1 MSIAASSE
9 ETSSG
14 SKVVVTIIDSLAIA
28 ASLASVFWLRSLEIV
43 RDISPD
49 LFAVFQPQL
58 MLFYSIASIVL
69 FPLFYFNRLYTNKL
83 LTNRVDQYTQ
93 IVKSYLSFSL
103 MLIVVLF
110 FFQDTFFSV
119 SERGYTLGLAIT
131 GILFVSFGRS
141 IVTHLVRRRHLI
153 AEAEPTRVLVVGA
166 GKAGE
171 KFALRIINDPDLNV
185 DNAWFV
191 DDNKEKEGKHILGY
205 EVLHGIDKIEEHALN
220 TGAEEIF
227 VTMNSVDHDRLLEIV
242 QTCKNTGLPVR
253 VTSKLLSIINS
264 APGLN
269 RTDSMGA
276 MEIPQPYYFRPGL
289 LAKRVLDITLSLG
302 FISVVLIPGL
312 IVALLVKLT
321 SRGPVFYKS
330 ERIGKRA
337 KPFMMLKFRTM
348 KVNDSTEHMEAAKK
362 ALKEGKHMGKVSND
376 PRITAIG
383 GFLRKYSI
391 DELPQFLNVLK
402 GDMSIVGPRPC
413 LDYEVELFSDW
424 HKRRFLVLPGIT
436 GLWQV
441 TGRQMEA
448 LDLHSAMM
456 LDVYYAENFTVWMDL
471 KILLK
476 TIPVVVFG
484 KGK

>member
-1 MSIAASSE
+1 MSSPGSKE
-9 ETSSG
+9 ETKSG
-14 SKVVVTIIDSLAIA
+14 SKVVVAVIDCLAIA
-28 ASLASVFWLRSLEIV
+28 ASLASVFWLRSLDIV

-49 LFAVFQPQL
+49 LGAVFQPKL
-58 MLFYSIASIVL
+58 MLFYSIASVVL
-69 FPLFYFNRLYTNKL
+69 FPLFYFNRLYTNKV

-131 GILFVSFGRS
+131 GVLFMSVGRS
-141 IVTHLVRRRHLI
+141 VVTYLVRRRHLI
-153 AEAEPTRVLVVGA
+153 AEAEPVRVLVVGA
-166 GKAGE
+166 GNAGE
-171 KFALRIINDPDLNV
+171 KFALRIVNDPELNV

-191 DDNKEKEGKHILGY
+191 DDDPEKVGKKLLGY
-205 EVLHGIDKIEEHALN
+205 QVLGGVDRIAEHALN
-220 TGAEEIF
+220 TGAEEIY
-227 VTMNSVDHDRLLEIV
+227 VTMNSVEHDRLLAIV
-242 QTCKNTGLPVR
+242 QACKNTGLPVR
-253 VTSKLLSIINS
+253 VTSKLLNIINNEG
-264 APGLN
+264 GLN
-269 RTDSMGA
+269 KTDALGA

-289 LAKRVLDITLSLG
+289 LAKRVMDICLSLA
-302 FISVVLIPGL
+302 FLSVAIVPGI
-312 IVALLVKLT
+312 IVAALVKLT
-321 SRGPVFYKS
+321 SKGPVFYKS

-337 KPFMMLKFRTM
+337 QPFMMLKFRTM
-348 KVNDSTEHMEAAKK
+348 RVNDSTEHMEAAKQ

-376 PRITAIG
+376 PRITPIG

-413 LDYEVELFSDW
+413 LDYEVELFSAW
-424 HKRRFLVLPGIT
+424 HKKRFLVLPGIT

-456 LDVYYAENFTVWMDL
+456 LDVYYAENFTIWMDL

-476 TIPVVVFG
+476 TIPVVLFG